1 MMRRRGKSAGNH
13 GLSLAETWQTC
24 YPERVDALS
33 VQLEKG
39 IRLRGAAL
47 MGVLNV
53 TPDSFFDG
61 GAYTAPAAAAARV
74 DALLA
79 EGADILDVG
88 GESSRP
94 GAEAI
99 RAEEQIA
106 RIEPAVRHALARGAV
121 VSIDTTDPAVAER
134 MFALGAH
141 LANDVSCLSDSGL
154 ARVCA
159 KYRRPLLLMHAK
171 GRMNRM
177 PGFSVYPDQ
186 AYGDVVAD
194 VLAEWRAARDRAV
207 AEGLPR
213 DQVWLDPGL
222 GFSKNARHSFA
233 ILRGLEHF
241 AREGVP
247 LVLGPSR
254 KSFLNLVGEAPPERR
269 LGGTIAACLVAV
281 AKGASVLRVHDVAD
295 VHQALAVARALAI
308 EPAPPEAARV
318 LA

>member
-1 MMRRRGKSAGNH
+1 
-13 GLSLAETWQTC
+13 
-24 YPERVDALS
+24 VDALS
-33 VQLEKG
+33 VQLEHG

-61 GAYTAPAAAAARV
+61 GRYAGERAAEGRI

-79 EGADILDVG
+79 EGADIVDIG

-94 GAEAI
+94 GAEPVDA
-99 RAEEQIA
+99 AEQVA
-106 RIEPAVRHALARGAV
+106 RIEPAVRHALLRRAL
-121 VSIDTTDPAVAER
+121 VSIDTTDPAVADR
-134 MFALGAH
+134 MLGLGAH
-141 LANDVSCLSDSGL
+141 LVNDVSCLSEPRL

-159 KYRRPLLLMHAK
+159 EHGKPLLLMHAK

-177 PGFSVYPDQ
+177 PGFSSYPDQ

-194 VLAEWRAARDRAV
+194 VLAEWRSARDRAM
-207 AEGLPR
+207 AEGLAR
-213 DQVWLDPGL
+213 EDVWLDPGL

-241 AREGVP
+241 ASEGVP

-254 KSFLNLVGEAPPERR
+254 KSFLTLVADAPPERR
-269 LGGTIAACLVAV
+269 LGGTIAVCLAAV
-281 AKGASVLRVHDVAD
+281 QKGARVLRVHDVAD
-295 VHQALAVARALAI
+295 VHQALLVARALDTQPA
-308 EPAPPEAARV
+308 EPEVAR
-318 LA
+318 A